1 MAKPKFL
8 LTRGEVAKQLGVHI
22 STVRRMEKRRELH
35 SVRDRNGIHRFDAKE
50 VANLAAKRGRSAP
63 LAQVSGPLAAR
74 VYKAMHEG
82 KTIDHIVIE
91 TELAP
96 EQVLALC
103 AHFNKTPTLA
113 RKQSEERKTTR
124 GLTPAESD
132 DDDAAYKSMLRE
144 LERDEARRRRR

>member
-22 STVRRMEKRRELH
+22 STVRRMERRRELH
-35 SVRDRNGIHRFDAKE
+35 SVRDRNGIHRFDPKE

-82 KTIDHIVIE
+82 KTIDQIVIE

-103 AHFNKTPTLA
+103 AHFNKTPTQV
-113 RKQSEERKTTR
+113 RKQSEERKAR
-124 GLTPAESD
+124 VPSPVES
-132 DDDAAYKSMLRE
+132 DDDAAYKAMLRE